1 MLDSLVRVSR
11 RVKFEIL
18 INSYFLLAI
27 ADECGPTWRR
37 FNTNV
42 DLEYLPPI
50 KWKMSVFSTV
60 GHYVVVALVWPI

>member
-18 INSYFLLAI
+18 INSSSLHATYS
-27 ADECGPTWRR
+27 ECEQTLHR
-37 FNTNV
+37 FDTNA

-50 KWKMSVFSTV
+50 NER
-60 GHYVVVALVWPI
+60 

>member
-18 INSYFLLAI
+18 INSYFLHATY
-27 ADECGPTWRR
+27 DECEWTWRR
-37 FNTNV
+37 FDTNV

-50 KWKMSVFSTV
+50 NER
-60 GHYVVVALVWPI
+60 